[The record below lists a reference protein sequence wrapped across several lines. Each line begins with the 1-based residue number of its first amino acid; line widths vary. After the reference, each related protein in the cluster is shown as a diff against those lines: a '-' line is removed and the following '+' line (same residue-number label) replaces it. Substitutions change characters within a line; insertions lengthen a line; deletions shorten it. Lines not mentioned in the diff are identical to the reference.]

1 MLEMKVLIYI
11 NTIVTITKNRFSELS
26 ETEI

>member
-1 MLEMKVLIYI
+1 MLEMKVLIHI